1 MTLINKEDKIFIA
14 GGSGMV
20 GSAIIRKLI
29 DLGFRN
35 LIFPNIK
42 IISKFQKQLLPIV
55 DEFSKIFKHKQPG
68 GVIL

>member
-29 DLGFRN
+29 DFWFKKFG
-35 LIFPNIK
+35 
-42 IISKFQKQLLPIV
+42 ISLSMV
-55 DEFSKIFKHKQPG
+55 
-68 GVIL
+68 